1 MVFWKN
7 VFFFGYVC
15 ALFKEQLWKILK
27 AWEVDSSWNC
37 DIKSATIL
45 ISCHIFGSF
54 RAWRGE
60 FHRPHGNEMYLKF
73 CVGVLPSDTSQRRP
87 FEAWVMLIMV
97 IFYAIMLVYITARR
111 LVRKTANIW
120 PCTTEQL
127 SSYASIAFGIWCF
140 EVRMFWCVQYNTCLF
155 SSPLLLDFF
164 ATDMIRKCT
173 WYILVP
179 CKPSAKI
186 GTKEAC
192 FNRYMP
198 SEVNHYF
205 IIWVCGDTH
214 FTHFNEMIEM

>member
-7 VFFFGYVC
+7 VFFLDMFV
-15 ALFKEQLWKILK
+15 LFFKEQLWKILK

-45 ISCHIFGSF
+45 ISCHVFGSF

-60 FHRPHGNEMYLKF
+60 FHRPHWNEMYLKF

-127 SSYASIAFGIWCF
+127 SSYLL
-140 EVRMFWCVQYNTCLF
+140 V
-155 SSPLLLDFF
+155 LLLEFDASRFGCFDVSNTILAFF
-164 ATDMIRKCT
+164 HLHFCWTFLQRT
-173 WYILVP
+173 WLGSLLGTSWYPVKLVQRLVQ
-179 CKPSAKI
+179 KRLA
-186 GTKEAC
+186 
-192 FNRYMP
+192 
-198 SEVNHYF
+198 
-205 IIWVCGDTH
+205 
-214 FTHFNEMIEM
+214 